1 MTRRGHGEGSI
12 YQRSDGRWVASISL
26 EGGKRKT
33 FYGKT
38 RKEVQEQL
46 KTALYEQQ
54 QGKLLTARRQTVGQF
69 LTHWLEDVH
78 KPAVRVRTYVRYEMQ
93 LRRHILPA
101 LGGMQLAKLTVQHV
115 QKFYAQMLQKG
126 LSPQSVRLLHAMLH
140 KAFDYAV
147 HVDLLPRNICD
158 HVSLPRIEKR
168 ETRALSLE
176 QALRLLETAR
186 GHRMEALFVL
196 ALVTGMRRG
205 EIVAL
210 KWSDVNLTEGVISVQ
225 RSLVEL
231 KGGIIESK
239 PKSSRGYRSII
250 LPPFALEALKKHRE
264 RQQLM
269 RREALQWQEN
279 DYVFCTSHGT
289 PFAAANLRTAFKAL
303 LAKAELPDIRFH
315 DLRHSV
321 ATLLLELGTHPKIVQ
336 ELLGH
341 ENIGMTMDIYSH
353 VMPTMQKE
361 AMARL
366 DALLGGSM
374 HKESGGT
381 ERGEGGEEE
390 RAPEP

>member
-1 MTRRGHGEGSI
+1 MARRGHGEGSI
-12 YQRSDGRWVASISL
+12 YQRSDGRWAASISL

-38 RKEVQEQL
+38 RKEVQAQL
-46 KTALYEQQ
+46 KTALYDQQ
-54 QGKLLTARRQTVGQF
+54 QGKLMTAPRQTGKKF

-78 KPAVRVRTYVRYEMQ
+78 KPAVRIRTYVRYEMQ
-93 LRRHILPA
+93 LRRHVLPA
-101 LGGMQLAKLTVQHV
+101 LGGIQLSKLTVQHV
-115 QKFYAQMLQKG
+115 QKFYSQTLQKG

-147 HVDLLPRNICD
+147 RVDLLPRNVCD
-158 HVSLPRIEKR
+158 NVSLPRIEKR

-176 QALRLLETAR
+176 QALRLIETVR

-205 EIVAL
+205 EIIGL
-210 KWSDVNLTEGVISVQ
+210 KWSDVNLAEGVIAIQ

-239 PKSSRGYRSII
+239 PKSTRGYRSII

-264 RQQLM
+264 RQERM
-269 RREALQWQEN
+269 RKAALKWQEN
-279 DYVFCTSHGT
+279 DYVFATSHGT
-289 PFAAANLRTAFKAL
+289 PIAAANLRTAFKAL
-303 LAKAELPDIRFH
+303 LVKAELPDIRFH

-321 ATLLLELGTHPKIVQ
+321 ATLLLEIGTHPKIVQ

-361 AMARL
+361 AMAKL
-366 DALLGGSM
+366 NELLGGSG
-374 HKESGGT
+374 HKGGGST
-381 ERGEGGEEE
+381 ERGEGEEEE
-390 RAPEP
+390 RS

>member
-1 MTRRGHGEGSI
+1 MARRGHGEGSI
-12 YQRSDGRWVASISL
+12 YQRSDGRWAASISL

-46 KTALYEQQ
+46 KTALYDQQ
-54 QGKLLTARRQTVGQF
+54 QGKLMTAPRQTVQQF

-93 LRRHILPA
+93 LRRHVLPA
-101 LGGMQLAKLTVQHV
+101 LGGIQLSKLTVQHV
-115 QKFYAQMLQKG
+115 QKFYSQTLQKG

-147 HVDLLPRNICD
+147 RVDLLPRNVCD
-158 HVSLPRIEKR
+158 NVSLPRVEKR
-168 ETRALSLE
+168 ETRTLSLE
-176 QALRLLETAR
+176 QALRLIETVQ

-205 EIVAL
+205 EIVGL
-210 KWSDVNLTEGVISVQ
+210 KWSDVNLAEGVISVQ

-239 PKSSRGYRSII
+239 PKSTRGYRSIL
-250 LPPFALEALKKHRE
+250 LPPFALEALKNHQK
-264 RQQLM
+264 RQEHLRQG
-269 RREALQWQEN
+269 AVKWQEH

-289 PFAAANLRTAFKAL
+289 PFAASNLRTEFKAQL
-303 LAKAELPDIRFH
+303 RKAGLPDIRFH

-321 ATLLLELGTHPKIVQ
+321 ATLLLEIGTHPKIVQ

-341 ENIGMTMDIYSH
+341 ENISMTMDIYSH

-361 AMARL
+361 AMAKL
-366 DALLGGSM
+366 NELLGGSL
-374 HKESGGT
+374 HKESGSLD
-381 ERGEGGEEE
+381 RGEGNQEE
-390 RAPEP
+390 RP